1 MISKEDRKALSLRGY
16 ETVRMLGEGAF
27 SKVVLVR
34 DQVAVQWRQTAQR
47 QGSWQAGRYIAC
59 KISSRFDLT
68 LREADIL
75 SKIDHPLFPEYRGV
89 WEEEGKVY
97 LLMEYIC
104 GSNLEEL
111 LARRGS
117 FSDAQAV
124 RIGLELAEGLKYLHE
139 LQGAILFRDLKPAN
153 ILVRQDGRVKLLDL
167 GCACGTGEQANI
179 AGTPG
184 YAAPEQ
190 LKSGSFLT
198 PAIDVYGLGKILQ
211 VIAGKGCGK
220 RLERVITACI
230 REQPRERIADMRG
243 VISAL
248 AVLDAEGRKLGL
260 SGGFTSSQAVCLNNI
275 WESAHKGY

>member
-1 MISKEDRKALSLRGY
+1 MISNEDQKALSLRGY
-16 ETVRMLGEGAF
+16 EAVRMLGEGAF
-27 SKVVLVR
+27 SKVALVR
-34 DQVAVQWRQTAQR
+34 EQVSVKRQHTKER
-47 QGSWQAGRYIAC
+47 QGSWQSVSYIAC
-59 KISSRFDLT
+59 KISSRADLT
-68 LREADIL
+68 FREADIL
-75 SKIDHPLFPEYRGV
+75 SKIDHPLFPKYCGV

-97 LLMEYIC
+97 LFMEYIC

-139 LQGAILFRDLKPAN
+139 LQGPILFRDLKPAN
-153 ILVRQDGRVKLLDL
+153 ILIRQDGRVKLLDL
-167 GCACGTGEQANI
+167 GCACGTGEQTNI
-179 AGTPG
+179 AGTPE

-211 VIAGKGCGK
+211 VITGKDCGNK
-220 RLERVITACI
+220 LERVIKACI

-248 AVLDAEGRKLGL
+248 AVLDTESRKLRPV
-260 SGGFTSSQAVCLNNI
+260 GGFTSSQVVCINNI
-275 WESAHKGY
+275 WESAHKRY